1 MMRRLRF
8 GSLSIPSQQL
18 RPGSVVQLCCIRCR
32 PIPHFTSGSSAPVTS
47 TVSLN
52 DPCEPSSRRTRRTTV
67 SPDPGCARTN
77 ATPLD

>member
-47 TVSLN
+47 TVSPN
-52 DPCEPSSRRTRRTTV
+52 DPCEPSSRLTCRT
-67 SPDPGCARTN
+67 SPPAAPGCARTN